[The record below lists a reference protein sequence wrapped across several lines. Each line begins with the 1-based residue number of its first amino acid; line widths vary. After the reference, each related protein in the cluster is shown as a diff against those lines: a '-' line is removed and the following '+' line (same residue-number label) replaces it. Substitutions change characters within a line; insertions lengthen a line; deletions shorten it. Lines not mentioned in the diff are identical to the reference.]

1 MMMSQT
7 LNEGSTVWHK
17 VYIIFCYFSL
27 KLFLSKIMDCEFLRK
42 LRFNKGLVQTVS
54 AESLVVADKGKGFF
68 IANQAP

>member
-1 MMMSQT
+1 
-7 LNEGSTVWHK
+7 
-17 VYIIFCYFSL
+17 
-27 KLFLSKIMDCEFLRK
+27 MDCEFLRK